1 MSAAG
6 SESENGHENQ
16 PSRSSRAPRSAR
28 IAAGVAAAFLA
39 IHIFFTAVYNT
50 PYPHIRD
57 EVLPGAAATAYIEPY
72 LQQDYRIF
80 APNPANSDRNLWLRA
95 WVETPDGERV
105 ITEWVDA
112 TAIELVEPARRVL
125 RKQFTVQASLR
136 LIGTYFDM
144 SEGQREVA
152 AQNFS
157 ESDDLTPLQDELLA
171 ADADKADE
179 VHAFIR
185 ATNFATSYATQAAQA
200 LWGDEGEVVAVQTRA
215 VTTPIVRWEHRF
227 DDGAVAPGASY
238 SDTGWLPPMEWS
250 EQSTPG
256 FAASFLTWAEKAGVS
271 TELPDD
277 ARPADI
283 DDPDADG
290 IGPGQEDG

>member
-1 MSAAG
+1 MSATG
-6 SESENGHENQ
+6 SESESGRDDE
-16 PSRSSRAPRSAR
+16 SSRPSSAPRSAR

-50 PYPHIRD
+50 PYSHIRND
-57 EVLPGAAATAYIEPY
+57 VLPGAAASAYINPY

-112 TAIELVEPARRVL
+112 TSIELVEPARRVL

-136 LIGTYFDM
+136 LIGTYFDL
-144 SEGQREVA
+144 SEQQREVA
-152 AQNFS
+152 GQNFS
-157 ESDDLTPLQDELLA
+157 ESEDLTPLQDELLA
-171 ADADKADE
+171 VDADNADE

-185 ATNFATSYATQAAQA
+185 ATNFATSYATQAAQV
-200 LWGDEGEVVAVQTRA
+200 LWGDEGEIAAVQTRA
-215 VTTPIVRWEHRF
+215 VTTPIARWEHRF
-227 DDGAVAPGASY
+227 DDSAVAPGASY

-256 FAASFLTWAEKAGVS
+256 FAASFLTWAEKAGVP
-271 TELPDD
+271 TELPND

-290 IGPGQEDG
+290 TGPGEENG